1 MEAGACVPVLPGR
14 EWCSSAFVLGADE
27 SPWRVC
33 GCSGLMFPA
42 VLSAPAPLPSGR
54 LSCGGLP
61 ESSEGGLI
69 IALQGNLSNDSLP
82 SECSWEVAVAS
93 LMCSFPRP
101 YAWGV
106 TCP

>member
-1 MEAGACVPVLPGR
+1 MLRTDVSRCPLSSCPLALRKAGVTAL
-14 EWCSSAFVLGADE
+14 F
-27 SPWRVC
+27 
-33 GCSGLMFPA
+33 
-42 VLSAPAPLPSGR
+42 
-54 LSCGGLP
+54 SCGGLP